1 MPFLDMQGFSYSYP
15 GMDTFALKDLN
26 LVVDQGEIVSVI
38 GLNGSGKT
46 SLCLGLSG
54 LIHHMFNGTQMGSVR
69 IFNEDTSDFPP
80 GFFTGKIG
88 LVLQNPL
95 NQLSRMRYTV
105 FEEVAYGLENLG
117 VPREQ
122 MPERIKRTLQLV
134 GLEEL
139 QERSPYTLSGGQ
151 QQRLAL
157 ASVLVMDAPI
167 LILDEPTGMLD
178 PRACKSFYQVMKN
191 MAETGKTIILA
202 EQKLEKVA
210 DFATRVV
217 LLSEGQ
223 ILLDGTTHQVL
234 TSPILAKAGINS
246 IPVTE
251 AANIG
256 LERGLWPPGLA
267 LPINEMEAESGFRAV
282 LEKSRKR

>member
-1 MPFLDMQGFSYSYP
+1 MPCLKVQEFSYSYP
-15 GMDTFALKDLN
+15 GMDTFALKDIN
-26 LVVDQGEIVSVI
+26 LVVDQGEVVCIL

-46 SLCLGLSG
+46 SLCLSLSG
-54 LIHHMFNGTQMGSVR
+54 LIPHTFNGTQMGSVR
-69 IFNEDTSDFPP
+69 IFNDDTGDFPP
-80 GFFTGKIG
+80 GYFTGKIG

-95 NQLSRMRYTV
+95 NQLSRMRYSV
-105 FEEVAYGLENLG
+105 FEEVAFGLENLG

-122 MPERIKRTLQLV
+122 MPERIKRALQLV

-151 QQRLAL
+151 QQKLAL

-167 LILDEPTGMLD
+167 LILDEPTSMLD
-178 PRACKSFYQVMKN
+178 PRASQSFYQIMKN
-191 MAETGKTIILA
+191 MADTGKTIILA

-210 DFATRVV
+210 DFATRVI

-234 TSPILAKAGINS
+234 TSPLLAKAGINS
-246 IPVTE
+246 IPFTE

-267 LPINEMEAESGFRAV
+267 LPINEVEAESGFRSI
-282 LEKSRKR
+282 LEKSRKG